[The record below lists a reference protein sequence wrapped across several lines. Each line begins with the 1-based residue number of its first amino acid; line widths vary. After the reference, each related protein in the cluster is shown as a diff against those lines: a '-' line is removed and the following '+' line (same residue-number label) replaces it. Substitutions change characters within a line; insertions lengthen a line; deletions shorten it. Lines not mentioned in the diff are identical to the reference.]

1 MQHIIIKILIL
12 SFILLLASCT
22 NMLTSEQSE
31 YKSVY
36 FNDGGWIQFNGLETN
51 SYLNNNFTLQMWVS
65 GSEQNSND
73 SKTLLSIIDDNNEQ
87 VLFGLFINTTINNA
101 MDVYI
106 DGNYVDT
113 VTNDDLDWSKIK
125 FNLISISSEETNNNT
140 NLIKIF
146 VNENE
151 EFTNSDFDVQLGNN
165 DLIIGG
171 KVNSSLTQASN
182 FWTGY
187 FDEIR
192 LWNDA
197 LTSDEIG
204 FHFSTP
210 EKLITS
216 TDNAETDIIE
226 GSYEDPR
233 ICNLVGLWRFN
244 YNNPTSNI
252 FDESC
257 LELNLLSQNAI
268 NPLGCACSDINGV
281 IYTLPGNSVEFSK
294 ISL

>member
-1 MQHIIIKILIL
+1 MQHITIKILIL
-12 SFILLLASCT
+12 SFILFMVSCT
-22 NMLTSEQSE
+22 NMLTSEQSD
-31 YKSVY
+31 YKSIY
-36 FNDGGWIQFNGLETN
+36 FNDGGWIQFNGSETN
-51 SYLNNNFTLQMWVS
+51 TYLDNSFTLQMWVS
-65 GSEQNSND
+65 GAEQNSND
-73 SKTLLSIIDDNNEQ
+73 SKTIVSVIEDNNDQ

-101 MDVYI
+101 IDVYI
-106 DGNYVDT
+106 NGGYVYT
-113 VTNDDLDWSKIK
+113 IINDDLDWSKIK
-125 FNLISISSEETNNNT
+125 FNLISISSEETNNGT
-140 NLIKIF
+140 NHIKIF
-146 VNENE
+146 VNETK
-151 EFTNSDFDVQLGNN
+151 EFDNSDFNIQLGNN

-171 KVNSSLTQASN
+171 RVNSSLTQASN

-197 LTSDEIG
+197 LTSEEIS

-210 EKLITS
+210 DKLITS
-216 TDNAETDIIE
+216 IDNPETIIIE

-252 FDESC
+252 YDESC
-257 LELNLLSQNAI
+257 LEVNLLSQNAN
-268 NPLGCACSDINGV
+268 NPTGCSCSDINGV
-281 IYTLPGNSVEFSK
+281 IYTLPGNTVGFSK

>member
-1 MQHIIIKILIL
+1 
-12 SFILLLASCT
+12 
-22 NMLTSEQSE
+22 MLTSEQND
-31 YKSVY
+31 YRSVY
-36 FNDGGWIQFNGLETN
+36 FSGGGWVQFNGLETN
-51 SYLNNNFTLQMWVS
+51 TYLNNNFTLQMWVS

-73 SKTLLSIIDDNNEQ
+73 TKTILSVIDDNNDQ
-87 VLFGLFINTTINNA
+87 VLFGLFRNTTINNA
-101 MDVYI
+101 IDIYI
-106 DGNYVDT
+106 DGNYIDT

-125 FNLISISSEETNNNT
+125 FNLISITSEETNNT
-140 NLIKIF
+140 NLIKVFI
-146 VNENE
+146 NENE
-151 EFTNSDFDVQLGNN
+151 EFTNSDFDLQLGSN
-165 DLIIGG
+165 DLIIGA
-171 KVNSSLTQASN
+171 KVNSSQTQASN

-197 LTSDEIG
+197 LTSDEIS
-204 FHFSTP
+204 FHFATP
-210 EKLITS
+210 NKLITS
-216 TDNAETDIIE
+216 TDNPETDITE

-257 LELNLLSQNAI
+257 LEVNLLSENAS
-268 NPLGCACSDINGV
+268 NPTGCSCNDINGV
-281 IYTLPGNSVEFSK
+281 IYTLPGNTVGFSK

>member
-1 MQHIIIKILIL
+1 
-12 SFILLLASCT
+12 
-22 NMLTSEQSE
+22 MLTPEQSD
-31 YKSVY
+31 YKSIY
-36 FNDGGWIQFNGLETN
+36 FNDGGWIQFSGSETN
-51 SYLNNNFTLQMWVS
+51 TYLDNSFTLQMWVS
-65 GSEQNSND
+65 GAEQNSND
-73 SKTLLSIIDDNNEQ
+73 SKTIVSVIEDNNEQ

-101 MDVYI
+101 IDVYI
-106 DGNYVDT
+106 DGNYVYT
-113 VTNDDLDWSKIK
+113 IINDDLDWSKIK
-125 FNLISISSEETNNNT
+125 FNLISITSEETNNGT
-140 NLIKIF
+140 NHIKIF
-146 VNENE
+146 VNETK
-151 EFTNSDFDVQLGNN
+151 EFDNSDFNIQLVNN

-171 KVNSSLTQASN
+171 RVNSSLTQASN

-197 LTSDEIG
+197 LTSEEIS

-210 EKLITS
+210 DKLITS
-216 TDNAETDIIE
+216 IDNPETNIIE

-252 FDESC
+252 YDESC
-257 LELNLLSQNAI
+257 LEVNLLSQNAD
-268 NPLGCACSDINGV
+268 NPTGCSCSDINGV
-281 IYTLPGNSVEFSK
+281 IYTLPGSTVRFSK

>member
-1 MQHIIIKILIL
+1 MI
-12 SFILLLASCT
+12 SCT
-22 NMLTSEQSE
+22 NMLTSEQND
-31 YKSVY
+31 YRSVY
-36 FNDGGWIQFNGLETN
+36 FSGGGWVQFNGLETN
-51 SYLNNNFTLQMWVS
+51 TYLNNNFTLQMWVS

-73 SKTLLSIIDDNNEQ
+73 TKTILSVIDDNNDQ
-87 VLFGLFINTTINNA
+87 VLFGLFRNTTINNA
-101 MDVYI
+101 IDIYI
-106 DGNYVDT
+106 DGNYIDT

-125 FNLISISSEETNNNT
+125 FNLISITSEETNNT
-140 NLIKIF
+140 NLIKVFI
-146 VNENE
+146 NENE
-151 EFTNSDFDVQLGNN
+151 EFTNSDFDLQLGSN
-165 DLIIGG
+165 DLIIGA
-171 KVNSSLTQASN
+171 KVNSSQTQASN

-197 LTSDEIG
+197 LTSDEIS
-204 FHFSTP
+204 FHFATP
-210 EKLITS
+210 NKLITS
-216 TDNAETDIIE
+216 TDNPETDITE

-257 LELNLLSQNAI
+257 LEVNLLSENAS
-268 NPLGCACSDINGV
+268 NPTGCSCNDINGV
-281 IYTLPGNSVEFSK
+281 IYTLPGNTVGFSK